1 MSIILFDNVR
11 IDENYSS
18 NTLFLPNIE
27 IIL

>member
-1 MSIILFDNVR
+1 MSVILFDNVG